1 MADIDEIDR
10 TLLGLLQ
17 ENGRTSYAELGKA
30 VGLSVSSVNERVRKL
45 QQRGVIEGVF
55 SSISPAALRL
65 DLLAFIF
72 VGWTD
77 PATEAPFLARVANEA
92 SIMECHHVTGSW
104 NYLLKVRTHTTRD
117 LEAFLNGIVKGVPGV
132 QRTETLIVMSSAKET
147 FHLPL
152 NLPVRPRR
160 RHRPAMTSRTEATAT
175 SCRSRTPGGAAAA
188 RPLRSSRSGRSA
200 RRRYCR

>member
-1 MADIDEIDR
+1 MLPSQIVFGPQYDGEVDLADIDEIDR

-117 LEAFLNGIVKGVPGV
+117 LEAFLSGIVKGVPGV

-152 NLPVRPRR
+152 NLPAPPPAGRR
-160 RHRPAMTSRTEATAT
+160 
-175 SCRSRTPGGAAAA
+175 
-188 RPLRSSRSGRSA
+188 
-200 RRRYCR
+200 

>member
-1 MADIDEIDR
+1 VADIDDIDR
-10 TLLGLLQ
+10 TLLRLLQ
-17 ENGRTSYAELGKA
+17 ENGRTSYAELGKV

-45 QQRGVIEGVF
+45 HERGVIEGVY
-55 SSISPAALRL
+55 SAISPSALRL

-77 PATEAPFLARVANEA
+77 PATEAPFLGRVAKEA
-92 SIMECHHVTGSW
+92 SILECHHVTGSW

-117 LEAFLNGIVKGVPGV
+117 LESFLNSIVKGVPGV

-152 NLPVRPRR
+152 TPPAAPAPGRR
-160 RHRPAMTSRTEATAT
+160 
-175 SCRSRTPGGAAAA
+175 
-188 RPLRSSRSGRSA
+188 
-200 RRRYCR
+200 